1 MSREDNN
8 LKKYILYTL
17 MLFLC
22 LSSQVA
28 YSQQSTGSVSSFDF
42 NKLGLVFNST
52 DSSMLAI
59 IRFRVQ
65 NGLTINTNDEGDLS
79 SASTEMAVRR
89 LRLRMGGHLY
99 DKRLTY
105 NIQLSFTRGD
115 MDYTDTQFP
124 NIVRDAMVF
133 WNFTPDFQI
142 SFGQT
147 KLPGNRQ
154 RVISSAD
161 LQFMDRSIVNSKFT
175 LDRDFGFQTGYR
187 ALVEGM
193 RFNLRGAISTG
204 DGRNQSAIPGAGLAY
219 TGRVEWLPLGDFTAG
234 GDYIE
239 GDLLREKSPKL
250 SIGGSFSVNDHA
262 TRTAGELG
270 PRLFS
275 QKSMNIIYLDAMFK
289 YSGIAIYGEFAN
301 RKSDDAISNDPADP
315 TNRAKSVYI
324 YTGSGYLMQASY
336 LFPFNLELATR
347 YALVKPE
354 GEITTTSGLKAV
366 DKEANFSGSVGYYF
380 NNHRAKGFFEV
391 MHRTVTNI
399 SGVDKKNWMFR
410 FSTELGI

>member
-1 MSREDNN
+1 M
-8 LKKYILYTL
+8 
-17 MLFLC
+17 
-22 LSSQVA
+22 V

-42 NKLGLVFNST
+42 NKQGLVFNSNDT
-52 DSSMLAI
+52 SMLAI

-65 NGLTINTNDEGDLS
+65 NGLTLNTIDEGDLS
-79 SASTEMAVRR
+79 SASSEMAVRR

-99 DKRLTY
+99 DRRLTY

-124 NIVRDAMVF
+124 NIVRDAMIF

-187 ALVEGM
+187 AMVEGI
-193 RFNLRGAISTG
+193 RINLRGAISSG
-204 DGRNQSAIPGAGLAY
+204 DGRNQSAIPGAGFAY
-219 TGRVEWLPLGDFTAG
+219 TGRMELLPFGDFTSG

-239 GDLLREKSPKL
+239 SDLMREKTPKL
-250 SIGGSFSVNDHA
+250 SIGGSYSVNKNA
-262 TRTAGELG
+262 TRTGGELG

-275 QKSMNIIYLDAMFK
+275 QKSMNTLYLDAMLK
-289 YSGIAIYGEFAN
+289 YSGIALYCEFAN
-301 RKSDDAISNDPADP
+301 RKSDDAISNDPTAP
-315 TNRAKSVYI
+315 TDKSKSQYI

-336 LFPFNLELATR
+336 VFPFNLELATR
-347 YALVKPE
+347 YAVVKPE
-354 GEITTTSGLKAV
+354 GEITTTTGLRNV
-366 DKEANFSGSVGYYF
+366 DKETNFSGSVGYYF

-391 MHRTVTNI
+391 MHRTVTNL